1 MENSK
6 SELCLVCNK
15 KINNFIE
22 APDNDKENN
31 IFYKIYFCLNC
42 EIGFIPKLLIPDNL
56 NEDYESLGYYSEFEK
71 NEEQKS
77 SIILLWL
84 EKLFYKKRV
93 KALSSFKQNGNLLDV
108 GCGSG
113 KFLTAASPLF
123 ENVYGIEVSVQGQKL
138 LKIKKINFN
147 NSFFETK
154 YNNNYFDA
162 ITFWHSF
169 EHMNEPETIL
179 YKTHQLLKTDGILL
193 ISVPNYNSIGR
204 ILFNKNWF
212 HLDAPRHIFHYT
224 ENSLKR
230 LLYNSKFEVIYVFR
244 FFPEYD
250 ISGIIQSLLNFIGL
264 GNNILK
270 KSMKYGR
277 KQKNL
282 IKVYLLIPFFA
293 IPFAIIWIIEI
304 LLKRNETFCIICK
317 PK

>member
-1 MENSK
+1 MEKNK
-6 SELCLVCNK
+6 FELCLVCNEK
-15 KINNFIE
+15 TNKFIE

-31 IFYKIYFCLNC
+31 IFYKIYFCINC
-42 EIGFIPKLLIPDNL
+42 DIGFIPKLLIPDNL
-56 NEDYESLGYYSEFEK
+56 YEDYESVGYYSEFEK
-71 NEEQKS
+71 NEQHKS

-84 EKLFYKKRV
+84 EKFFYKKRV

-108 GCGSG
+108 GCGGG
-113 KFLTAASPLF
+113 KFLTAASSLF
-123 ENVYGIEVSVQGQKL
+123 QNLYGIEKSVQGQNL
-138 LKIKKINFN
+138 LNNKKINFN
-147 NSFFETK
+147 NSLFENK
-154 YNNNYFDA
+154 FNENYFDA

-204 ILFNKNWF
+204 IMFNKNWF

-224 ENSLKR
+224 ENSLTK
-230 LLYNSKFEVIYVFR
+230 LLNNSKFEVIDVFR

-250 ISGIIQSLLNFIGL
+250 ISGIIQSLFNFIGL
-264 GNNILK
+264 GKNILK

-277 KQKNL
+277 KQKNIFRVYFL
-282 IKVYLLIPFFA
+282 IILLI
-293 IPFAIIWIIEI
+293 IPFTLIWILEI

>member
-1 MENSK
+1 MEKNK
-6 SELCLVCNK
+6 FELCLVCNEK
-15 KINNFIE
+15 TNKFIE

-31 IFYKIYFCLNC
+31 IFYKIYFCINC
-42 EIGFIPKLLIPDNL
+42 DIGFIPKLLIPDNL
-56 NEDYESLGYYSEFEK
+56 YEDYESVGYYSEFEK
-71 NEEQKS
+71 NEQHKS

-84 EKLFYKKRV
+84 EKFFYKKRV

-108 GCGSG
+108 GCGGG
-113 KFLTAASPLF
+113 KFLTAASSLF
-123 ENVYGIEVSVQGQKL
+123 QNLYGIEKSVQGQNL
-138 LKIKKINFN
+138 LNNKKINFN
-147 NSFFETK
+147 NSLFENK
-154 YNNNYFDA
+154 FNENYFDA

-250 ISGIIQSLLNFIGL
+250 ISGIIQSLFNFIGL
-264 GNNILK
+264 GKNILK

-277 KQKNL
+277 KQKNIFRVYFL
-282 IKVYLLIPFFA
+282 IILLI
-293 IPFAIIWIIEI
+293 IPFTLIWILEI